1 MTGSTKV
8 ATNDLNRIN
17 GLDASEDAKRDER
30 SEDEDSTGGG
40 RGLGSAREEGKW
52 NASIECI

>member
-8 ATNDLNRIN
+8 ATRIN